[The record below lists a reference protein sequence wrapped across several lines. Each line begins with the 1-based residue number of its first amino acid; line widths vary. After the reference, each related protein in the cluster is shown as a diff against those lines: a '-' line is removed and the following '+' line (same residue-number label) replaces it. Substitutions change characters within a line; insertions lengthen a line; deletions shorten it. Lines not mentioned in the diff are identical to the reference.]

1 MGQNDIS
8 KGIDRAQVAAKTG
21 VHDFF
26 NWDVVWTCEK
36 WSEDA
41 CRYVRKRLGLDKN
54 VDISSAQLRRFILP
68 GSPDFDDHY
77 RLEEVLGNSLTN
89 VGIQK
94 LMDVALIGTGQR
106 WDSTHAG
113 VGTGDDNTAFS
124 ASQTDLGAAAGSSH
138 RQFEPMNSTF
148 PSRSS
153 QTVTFQADF
162 GSSVGNYHWQE
173 WGIDQNAAAAATT
186 VTGALLNR
194 KVEDLGTKTT
204 GTWTLSG
211 AITIS

>member
-1 MGQNDIS
+1 MQNDIS
-8 KGIDRAQVAAKTG
+8 KGIDRAQILARTG
-21 VHDFF
+21 VLDFF
-26 NWDVVWTCEK
+26 NWNVVWTCEK

-41 CRYVRKRLGLDKN
+41 CDYARRKLGIAGD
-54 VDISSAQLRRFILP
+54 VSSAVLRKLIVP
-68 GSPDFDDHY
+68 GSPDYDLFFQQ
-77 RLEEVLGNSLTN
+77 EEVFGNSLTN
-89 VGIQK
+89 AGIQR
-94 LMDVALIGTGQR
+94 LMDVALIGTGQA
-106 WDSTHAG
+106 WNSTHAG

-124 ASQTDLGAAAGSSH
+124 ASQTDLQAAAGSSH
-138 RQFEPMNSTF
+138 RQFEPMNSTY

-173 WGIDQNAAAAATT
+173 WGIDQNANSAATT
-186 VTGALLNR
+186 VTTPLLNR